1 MPDAGPPQEYMT
13 VEIRIALPVD
23 VKALARLSR
32 ELQAALFRTGLTYLP
47 PVVRGEPEENIALRG
62 IGYWLRMTA
71 DSLTAHAG
79 QPLEV
84 RDIATSLRSKAA
96 AVERG
101 EDDREALARQ
111 QFAESVLNPHARP
124 GGNT

>member
-1 MPDAGPPQEYMT
+1 MSEPKQEYMT

-47 PVVRGEPEENIALRG
+47 PVVRGQENDAEALDRK
-62 IGYWLRMTA
+62 RFA
-71 DSLTAHAG
+71 DSA
-79 QPLEV
+79 
-84 RDIATSLRSKAA
+84 
-96 AVERG
+96 
-101 EDDREALARQ
+101 
-111 QFAESVLNPHARP
+111 LNPRARP